1 VAIVAAAALA
11 APLALG
17 LFPRIRLPSIALEIV
32 IGPQVLGWGSIDTP
46 IQVTT
51 LLRSAPTTRAPA
63 GVPAADVLPRDTEL
77 VADLGLRAAGG
88 EQLAGLETDT
98 FKGLAV
104 AQTAGVAAVGGWSH
118 AAMLPGQPR
127 SCHRKDRTSFSCF
140 AQASPAQLCI
150 TPKGGH
156 H

>member
-1 VAIVAAAALA
+1 MGAIGFGGVAIVAAAALA

-17 LFPRIRLPSIALEIV
+17 LFPRIRLPSIVLEIALGIV
-32 IGPQVLGWGSIDTP
+32 IGAQVLGWGSIDTP

-88 EQLAGLETDT
+88 EQLA
-98 FKGLAV
+98 
-104 AQTAGVAAVGGWSH
+104 
-118 AAMLPGQPR
+118 
-127 SCHRKDRTSFSCF
+127 
-140 AQASPAQLCI
+140 
-150 TPKGGH
+150 
-156 H
+156 